1 MFGLCKRFKCCFK
14 NGLVLGCRVVF
25 GQACVRWLGLFYMH
39 LVLCLFYARC
49 LITGLFCLFY
59 ICLSVLAVLSL
70 KLSAIETLLFFEGF
84 LLLFSFCLIICVG
97 LKPARVYYYIKNLW
111 RLCL

>member
-1 MFGLCKRFKCCFK
+1 MFVGLVYFYMR
-14 NGLVLGCRVVF
+14 LVLG
-25 GQACVRWLGLFYMH
+25 
-39 LVLCLFYARC
+39 LFYARC

-59 ICLSVLAVLSL
+59 ICLSVLAILLL

-97 LKPARVYYYIKNLW
+97 LKPARVYYYIKNYAHIYTRVGYRERKEL
-111 RLCL
+111 RNLYGR

>member
-1 MFGLCKRFKCCFK
+1 MFGY
-14 NGLVLGCRVVF
+14 RVVF
-25 GQACVRWLGLFYMH
+25 GRACVRWLGLFYMH
-39 LVLCLFYARC
+39 LVLCLFYERC

-97 LKPARVYYYIKNLW
+97 LEPARVYYYIKNLW

>member
-1 MFGLCKRFKCCFK
+1 MARFILYAFGF
-14 NGLVLGCRVVF
+14 VLIF
-25 GQACVRWLGLFYMH
+25 F
-39 LVLCLFYARC
+39 ARC
-49 LITGLFCLFY
+49 LTAGLFCLFY
-59 ICLSVLAVLSL
+59 ICLSVLAILLL
-70 KLSAIETLLFFEGF
+70 KLAVIETLLFFEGF